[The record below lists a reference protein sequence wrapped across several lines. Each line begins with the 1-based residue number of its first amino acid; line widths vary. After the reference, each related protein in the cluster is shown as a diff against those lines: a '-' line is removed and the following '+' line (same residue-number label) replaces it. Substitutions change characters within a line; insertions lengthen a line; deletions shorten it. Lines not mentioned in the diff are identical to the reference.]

1 MKRFAIGIVLVA
13 TVLVASPA
21 VAQIEGEE
29 IQIVELDNSGYPEIQ
44 VIVDVP
50 QSFAGTTLSAA
61 HFSLE
66 EGDVSRSLQVEKLQ
80 ETTAVVLA
88 IDTSGSMSGEALAVA
103 KQSALAFLDGLPEQN
118 PVAVVGF
125 GDQVSVASPLSTDR
139 DTVRIAI
146 SNLVSGGETSLFDA
160 LVASVGLF
168 DGSTDRVSIVLLSDG
183 ADTASAATPE
193 LAVSQLVSREV
204 TLYSVGLETGESRL
218 TELAAVTNDANGR
231 YLPAEDLS
239 QLEAVYGDLAARLAN
254 QYRLTFNATST
265 GPVEILVT
273 VAGDDGAL
281 AVTTVVTEL
290 ATGAGLPAGDDA
302 GESGTSPAVQADS
315 ELGLVVTEP
324 EVGRLQNRTSFLV
337 GLAALFVTFSFVAYS
352 ILSVAKGTPV
362 RRGLE
367 PRQGSRDR
375 KLSGFADWA
384 SSLVD
389 RLLLDGNR
397 RGAMNAALDRAGL
410 DVRPGE
416 FIVLT
421 AGVAVASLALGWV
434 INPIL
439 GLVLGAGVALSA
451 RSVVAYMG
459 SRRRRRFSNQLDN
472 TLLVLASSL
481 RAGHGVQRG
490 LSAVAEES
498 ESPTGEEFS
507 RVVAETRIGRDLI
520 EALQG
525 VAERLGND
533 DFEWVVR
540 AVAINRE
547 LGGNLAEVLDNV
559 GTTIRERNQLRRQVQ
574 ALSAEGRLSALI
586 LFVLPFGVGGI
597 VSLTNPGYLSEL
609 TESTLGAMMLG
620 FAAAAMLGGGIWI
633 KKIVNVRF

>member
-1 MKRFAIGIVLVA
+1 MKRFSIGLALAASVLI
-13 TVLVASPA
+13 ASPA
-21 VAQIEGEE
+21 LAQIDVDE
-29 IQIVELDNSGYPEIQ
+29 IQIVELDSSGYPEIQ

-66 EGDVSRSLQVEKLQ
+66 EGDVSRSLQVSKLE

-88 IDTSGSMSGEALAVA
+88 IDTSGSMSGEALSVA
-103 KQSALAFLDGLPEQN
+103 KQSALAFLDGLPAQN

-125 GDQVSVASPLSTDR
+125 GDQVLVASPLSTDR
-139 DTVRIAI
+139 DAVRIAV
-146 SNLVSGGETSLFDA
+146 SNLASGGETSLFDA

-168 DGSTDRVSIVLLSDG
+168 DGSTDRASIVLLSDG

-193 LAVSQLVSREV
+193 LAVSQLVNGEV

-239 QLEAVYGDLAARLAN
+239 ELEAVYGDLAARLAN
-254 QYRLTFNATST
+254 QYRLTFTATSS
-265 GPVEILVT
+265 GPVEVLVT

-281 AVTTVVTEL
+281 AVATVVTEL
-290 ATGAGLPAGDDA
+290 TAAAGVSPDDDA
-302 GESGTSPAVQADS
+302 GDTTAPQPVQVDS

-324 EVGRLQNRTSFLV
+324 EVGRLQNRTALLV
-337 GLAALFVTFSFVAYS
+337 GLAALFITFSFIAYGV
-352 ILSVAKGTPV
+352 LSVAKGTPV

-367 PRQGSRDR
+367 PRQGQRER

-389 RLLLDGNR
+389 RLLLDGPR

-451 RSVVAYMG
+451 RFVVAYLG
-459 SRRRRRFSNQLDN
+459 SRRRRLFANQLDN

-498 ESPTGEEFS
+498 DSPTGEEFS
-507 RVVAETRIGRDLI
+507 RVVAETRIGRDLV

-533 DFEWVVR
+533 DFGWVVR

-559 GTTIRERNQLRRQVQ
+559 GGTIRERNQLRRQVT

-597 VSLTNPGYLSEL
+597 VRLTNPGYLGEL
-609 TESTLGAMMLG
+609 TKSTLGAIMLG
-620 FAAAAMLGGGIWI
+620 FAAVAMLGGGIWI